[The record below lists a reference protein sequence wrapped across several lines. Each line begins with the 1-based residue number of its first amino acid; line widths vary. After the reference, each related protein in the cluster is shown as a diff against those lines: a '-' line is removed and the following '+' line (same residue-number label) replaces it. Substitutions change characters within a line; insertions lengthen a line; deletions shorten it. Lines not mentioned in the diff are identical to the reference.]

1 MFQGQEYRPLLIG
14 FAGTSHRIIVP
25 VSTPL
30 KVVALAGGI
39 GGARFLKGLRL
50 IENLDISVIVN
61 NGDDITMHGLRICPD
76 LDSVIYNLAGES
88 DLVRGWGRKDETWV
102 VQAQLAH
109 YLGQEQWFNL
119 GDKDYATHIYRS
131 NLLNAGVA
139 LSEIVKLQC
148 TKWGI
153 DLNIM
158 PATNDYV
165 ETQVQLVQGEPI
177 HFQEWWVK
185 HRAALPASGFK
196 LLGAE
201 KAKPAPEVLSAIEAA
216 DLIILPPSNPIVS
229 IGMILQIPG
238 IKEAIMKAKAP
249 VVGVSPII
257 GGNPV
262 LGMADKCLSA
272 LGLETSATSVAAQ
285 YGELL
290 DAWLIADSDDDQVL
304 AITNLGIK
312 CESAPLL
319 MTDDQAA
326 KEIAAKAIGMLR

>member
-119 GDKDYATHIYRS
+119 GDKDYATHIYRT

-165 ETQVQLVQGEPI
+165 ETQVQLVQGDPV

-185 HRAALPASGFK
+185 HRAALPATGFK

-238 IKEAIMKAKAP
+238 IKAAIMKAKAP

-285 YGELL
+285 YGDLL

-304 AITNLGIK
+304 AISNLGIK

>member
-119 GDKDYATHIYRS
+119 GDKDYATHIYRT
-131 NLLNAGVA
+131 NLLNTGVA

-165 ETQVQLVQGEPI
+165 ETQVQLVQGDPV

-185 HRAALPASGFK
+185 HRAALPATGFK

-201 KAKPAPEVLSAIEAA
+201 KAKPAPEVLTAIEAA

-238 IKEAIMKAKAP
+238 IKAAIMKAKAP

-285 YGELL
+285 YGDLL

-319 MTDDQAA
+319 MIDDQAA

>member
-119 GDKDYATHIYRS
+119 GDKDYATHIYRT

-165 ETQVQLVQGEPI
+165 ETQVQLVQGDPV

-185 HRAALPASGFK
+185 HRAALPATGFK

-201 KAKPAPEVLSAIEAA
+201 KAKPAPEVLTAIEAA

-238 IKEAIMKAKAP
+238 IKAAIMKAKAP

-285 YGELL
+285 YGDLL

>member
-30 KVVALAGGI
+30 KVVVLAGGI

-148 TKWGI
+148 AKWGI

-185 HRAALPASGFK
+185 HRAALPATGFK

-216 DLIILPPSNPIVS
+216 DLIIFPPSNPIVS

-285 YGELL
+285 YGDLL

>member
-119 GDKDYATHIYRS
+119 GDKDYATHIYRT

-165 ETQVQLVQGEPI
+165 ETQVQLVQGDPV

-185 HRAALPASGFK
+185 HRAALPATGFK

-238 IKEAIMKAKAP
+238 IKAAIMKAKAP

-285 YGELL
+285 YGDLL

>member
-119 GDKDYATHIYRS
+119 GDKDYATHIYRT
-131 NLLNAGVA
+131 NLLNTGVA

-165 ETQVQLVQGEPI
+165 ETQVQLVQGDPV

-185 HRAALPASGFK
+185 HRAALPATGFK

-238 IKEAIMKAKAP
+238 IKAAIMNAKAP

-285 YGELL
+285 YGDLL
-290 DAWLIADSDDDQVL
+290 DAWLIADSDDEQVS
-304 AITNLGIK
+304 AVTNLRIK

-319 MTDDQAA
+319 MTNDLAA
-326 KEIAAKAIGMLR
+326 KEIAVRAIAMVR

>member
-1 MFQGQEYRPLLIG
+1 
-14 FAGTSHRIIVP
+14 

-102 VQAQLAH
+102 VQGQLAH

-119 GDKDYATHIYRS
+119 GDKDYATHIYRT
-131 NLLNAGVA
+131 NLLNNGVA

-148 TKWGI
+148 AKWGI
-153 DLNIM
+153 DLNLM
-158 PATNDYV
+158 PATNNFV
-165 ETQVQLVQGEPI
+165 QTQVQLTDGPQI

-185 HRAALPASGFK
+185 HRATLPATGFE
-196 LLGAE
+196 LAGVE
-201 KAKPAPEVLSAIEAA
+201 SAKPAPGVLEAIAQA

-229 IGMILQIPG
+229 IGMILRIPG
-238 IKEAIMKAKAP
+238 IRDAIMKAKAP

-262 LGMADKCLSA
+262 LGMADKCLTA
-272 LGLETSATSVAAQ
+272 LGLETSATSVAQQ
-285 YGELL
+285 YGDLL
-290 DAWLIADSDDDQVL
+290 DAWLIADSDSAQVSEV
-304 AITNLGIK
+304 TKLGIK

-326 KEIAAKAIGMLR
+326 KEIAMRAIAMMR

>member
-30 KVVALAGGI
+30 KVVVLAGGI

-119 GDKDYATHIYRS
+119 GDKDYATHIYRT

-158 PATNDYV
+158 PATNDNV
-165 ETQVQLVQGEPI
+165 ETQVQLVQGDPI

-185 HRAALPASGFK
+185 HRAALPATGFK

-201 KAKPAPEVLSAIEAA
+201 KAKAAPEVLSAIEAA

-285 YGELL
+285 YGDLL

>member
-30 KVVALAGGI
+30 KVVVLAGGI

-88 DLVRGWGRKDETWV
+88 DLVRGWGRKDETWI

-109 YLGQEQWFNL
+109 YIGQEQWFNL
-119 GDKDYATHIYRS
+119 GDKDYATHIYRT

-158 PATNDYV
+158 PATNDNV

-185 HRAALPASGFK
+185 HRAALPATGFK

-285 YGELL
+285 YGDLL